1 MRSIKYIKHRRSK
14 YKFPTSITQ
23 GHGNT
28 KGRLR
33 IGHVD
38 ALADI
43 ERALGRQLKIAK
55 VAHRIGEWV
64 FCELRNPAAT

>member
-1 MRSIKYIKHRRSK
+1 MKSIKYIKHRRSK
-14 YKFPTSITQ
+14 YKFPTSLTA
-23 GHGNT
+23 GHGGT

-43 ERALGRQLKIAK
+43 ERALGRPLVVART
-55 VAHRIGEWV
+55 AHRLGEWV
-64 FCELRNPAAT
+64 FCELRKAA